1 MYIVTE
7 PLGPFVVYFFS
18 AFHKNIVKIKR
29 DRLVIR
35 RLFTIHI
42 RNQFSNNG
50 ISKTEG
56 QRMSQVSAN
65 QKIYNSI
72 QRKLYQ
78 VRAEFNGRTTQRYQY
93 TVTESKIGSVWKYLT
108 VNK

>member
-1 MYIVTE
+1 
-7 PLGPFVVYFFS
+7 
-18 AFHKNIVKIKR
+18 
-29 DRLVIR
+29 
-35 RLFTIHI
+35 
-42 RNQFSNNG
+42 
-50 ISKTEG
+50 
-56 QRMSQVSAN
+56 MSQVSAN

-108 VNK
+108 VDKWKSQEIYAYVIKGQNLTEIYFR

>member
-1 MYIVTE
+1 
-7 PLGPFVVYFFS
+7 
-18 AFHKNIVKIKR
+18 
-29 DRLVIR
+29 
-35 RLFTIHI
+35 
-42 RNQFSNNG
+42 
-50 ISKTEG
+50 
-56 QRMSQVSAN
+56 MSQVSAN

-108 VNK
+108 VDKWKSQEIYAYVINGQNFTEIYFR

>member
-1 MYIVTE
+1 
-7 PLGPFVVYFFS
+7 
-18 AFHKNIVKIKR
+18 
-29 DRLVIR
+29 
-35 RLFTIHI
+35 
-42 RNQFSNNG
+42 
-50 ISKTEG
+50 
-56 QRMSQVSAN
+56 MSQVSAN

-108 VNK
+108 VNKWKSQEIYAYVIKGQNLTEIYFR